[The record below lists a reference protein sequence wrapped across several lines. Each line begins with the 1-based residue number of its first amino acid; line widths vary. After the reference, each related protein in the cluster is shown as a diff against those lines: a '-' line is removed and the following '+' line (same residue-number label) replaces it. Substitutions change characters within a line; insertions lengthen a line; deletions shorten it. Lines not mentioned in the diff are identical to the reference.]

1 MVFDKAID
9 GTLDTKQLEDLQRE
23 ERVLLSPKRTDD
35 EKDPWPN
42 CFPKKVTKRISL
54 YGNVQ

>member
-9 GTLDTKQLEDLQRE
+9 GTLDSKQLEDLHRE

-42 CFPKKVTKRISL
+42 CFPKKVT
-54 YGNVQ
+54 N